1 MSSTPLFDAL
11 ARRAEQPAPQ
21 RVPVPSRPHA
31 ERATVAPVPTSP
43 LAGPSTAHGAAVVPA
58 ALVAAIEEI
67 PARVGN
73 VLAAEHTA
81 TEQATTEQAA
91 SEHVVTDHAAAGHVV
106 TDHAA
111 AGHVVTDHAAAEHA
125 TAEHATT
132 GHAVAAE
139 ELVLVEAVA
148 DAITRAV
155 VDAVVHELDRITRD
169 GVVRA

>member
-111 AGHVVTDHAAAEHA
+111 AEHA

-139 ELVLVEAVA
+139 ELVLVESVA